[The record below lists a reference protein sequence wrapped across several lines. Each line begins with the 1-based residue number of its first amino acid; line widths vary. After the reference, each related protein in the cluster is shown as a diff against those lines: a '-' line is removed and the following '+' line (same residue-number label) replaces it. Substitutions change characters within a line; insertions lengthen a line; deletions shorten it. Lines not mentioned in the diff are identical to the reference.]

1 MSIAQ
6 AMAIDEQVR
15 AYGGPRFQLTQ
26 QVMGRFAEAIEAAR
40 VDVAPKIMIHGGGG
54 ANGTPATGSVMEA
67 LLTLLLADRMAADAP
82 ATPPAPRSAAAAA
95 VRSRIEQGLREQK

>member
-40 VDVAPKIMIHGGGG
+40 VDVAPKIMIHGGG

-82 ATPPAPRSAAAAA
+82 STPPAPRSAAAAA